1 MAQQIKTMVLLGASG
16 DLSGRLLLPALGELL
31 DEYPDLRDL
40 VLIGAGSEAWDADAW
55 RERVQT
61 SFSSA
66 EVSAETLDAILD
78 NTKYLRADVT
88 NQDDLRRVLDAG
100 PAPVALYFALPP
112 AVTMAACTKL
122 QQVSLPPGT
131 TFVLEK
137 PFGTDG
143 ESAAELNKL
152 LAELVPEEQVHRVDH
167 FLGRSTVLNL
177 LGLRFANRL
186 LEPIWNSEHIE
197 RIDIVFDEQLTLE
210 NRARYYDRAGALMDM
225 IQSHLLQ
232 ILAILTMEPIP
243 SVDAVEF
250 REAKATVL
258 RACHLWGGDPAK
270 AGRRA
275 RYTRGTIE
283 DRDVP
288 DYAAE
293 PGVDPERNTETLAE
307 LTVRIDNWR
316 WEGVPFRLRSGKAL
330 RERRKEALVTF
341 KPAHHL
347 PTGLRGEPV
356 ADQLRLSMQP
366 DRIALELNVN
376 GPDDPFELDRA
387 SLSTDLLAGRLP
399 PYGEVLAGVLAGDP
413 LLSVRGDTA
422 EECWRIVDPV
432 LEVWRENRTPLDTY
446 PAGSTGPAAWE

>member
-55 RERVQT
+55 RERVRT

-250 REAKATVL
+250 RKA
-258 RACHLWGGDPAK
+258 
-270 AGRRA
+270 
-275 RYTRGTIE
+275 
-283 DRDVP
+283 
-288 DYAAE
+288 
-293 PGVDPERNTETLAE
+293 
-307 LTVRIDNWR
+307 
-316 WEGVPFRLRSGKAL
+316 
-330 RERRKEALVTF
+330 
-341 KPAHHL
+341 
-347 PTGLRGEPV
+347 
-356 ADQLRLSMQP
+356 
-366 DRIALELNVN
+366 
-376 GPDDPFELDRA
+376 
-387 SLSTDLLAGRLP
+387 
-399 PYGEVLAGVLAGDP
+399 
-413 LLSVRGDTA
+413 
-422 EECWRIVDPV
+422 
-432 LEVWRENRTPLDTY
+432 
-446 PAGSTGPAAWE
+446 